1 MNSPYTEMTVWS
13 RECLSGADHAAGH
26 LLPAAPPAHA
36 AGNANHGDSSK
47 CCFSKSKMSQK

>member
-1 MNSPYTEMTVWS
+1 MSSPYTEMTVWS

-36 AGNANHGDSSK
+36 TGNANHGDSSECWFK
-47 CCFSKSKMSQK
+47 KAK